1 MCNYFGLD
9 YPSNTSYS
17 FINPIKDINMRP
29 DIPPTYYGDYLHLNK
44 LLDTQH
50 LKSEQ
55 YGEGAHD
62 EMLFIIVHQ
71 AFELWFKQIIT
82 EMRSIAA
89 IFNHDHIPEKSLQ
102 LAVQRLERIKKIQA
116 LFVPHLEIMETMT
129 PMDFLEFRDLLV
141 PASGFQSAQFR
152 EIEILM
158 GLKTNNR
165 QAVDREF
172 FLGRL
177 NDQDRQKLETVEEEK
192 SLLELLEK
200 WLERV
205 PFTKTDGFDFW
216 SEYEN
221 SVNQMLANEENI
233 IKQNYATLTPE
244 LQKAQF
250 ANLELTKKTFKCLL
264 DEGEFNCSNEKRNVK
279 FSRKATLN
287 ALFILL
293 YRNEPILQQ
302 PYNILTALMDID
314 ENFASWR
321 YRHAIMANR
330 MLGNKI
336 GTGGSTGHKY
346 LKRTAENNRVFE
358 DIMNLSTFIIPRNL
372 LPKLP
377 DKLTK
382 ELNFY
387 FENN

>member
-1 MCNYFGLD
+1 
-9 YPSNTSYS
+9 
-17 FINPIKDINMRP
+17 MRP
-29 DIPPTYYGDYLHLNK
+29 DVPPTYYGDYLHLNK

-55 YGEGAHD
+55 YAEKAHD
-62 EMLFIIVHQ
+62 EMLFVIVHQ

-82 EMRSIAA
+82 ELKSIAD
-89 IFNHDHIPEKSLQ
+89 IFDNDHVAEKQLQ
-102 LAVQRLERIKKIQA
+102 LAVQRLERVKKIQS

-165 QAVDREF
+165 ENVDREY

-177 NDQDRQKLETVEEEK
+177 NEQDRKKLEEAEK
-192 SLLELLEK
+192 APSMLELLEK

-205 PFTKTDGFDFW
+205 PFTKTEGFDFW
-216 SEYEN
+216 SEYEKA
-221 SVNQMLANEENI
+221 VNQMLESEEKI
-233 IKQNYATLTPE
+233 IQQNYATLSPE
-244 LQKAQF
+244 MQKAQL
-250 ANLELTKKTFKCLL
+250 ANLELTKKTFKTLL
-264 DEGEFNCSNEKRNVK
+264 DEKEFMAANEKRKVK
-279 FSRKATLN
+279 FSRTATLN

-321 YRHAIMANR
+321 YRHSIMANR

-336 GTGGSTGHKY
+336 GTGGSSGHKY
-346 LKRTAENNRVFE
+346 LKRTAETNRVYE
-358 DIMNLSTFIIPRNL
+358 DIMNLATFIIPRNM

-377 DKLTK
+377 EKLTK

>member
-1 MCNYFGLD
+1 MKGN
-9 YPSNTSYS
+9 
-17 FINPIKDINMRP
+17 
-29 DIPPTYYGDYLHLNK
+29 IPPTYYGDYLHLNK
-44 LLDTQH
+44 LLDTQK
-50 LKSEQ
+50 LKSEDF
-55 YGEGAHD
+55 GETAHD

-71 AFELWFKQIIT
+71 VFELWFKQIIT
-82 EMRSIAA
+82 EMKSIAV
-89 IFNHDHIPEKSLQ
+89 IFNQNQVPEKSLQ
-102 LAVQRLERIKKIQA
+102 IAVQRLERIKKIQS
-116 LFVPHLEIMETMT
+116 LFVSHLEIMETMT

-177 NDQDRQKLETVEEEK
+177 NDEDREKLEAAEKEK
-192 SLLELLEK
+192 SLIELLQD

-205 PFTKTDGFDFW
+205 PFTQSKDFDFW
-216 SEYEN
+216 KEYEKA
-221 SVNQMLANEENI
+221 VNEMLSKEEEI
-233 IKQNYATLTPE
+233 INQNYASLSEE
-244 LQKAQF
+244 LQKAQL
-250 ANLELTKKTFKCLL
+250 ANLNLTKKTFKILL
-264 DEGEFNCSNEKRNVK
+264 DENEYQKQYENKKVK

-293 YRNEPILQQ
+293 YRNESILQQ

-314 ENFASWR
+314 ENFSTWR

-336 GTGGSTGHKY
+336 GTGGSSGHKY
-346 LKRTAENNRVFE
+346 LKRTAETNKVFE
-358 DIMNLSTFIIPRNL
+358 DIMNLSTFIIPRHM

-377 DKLTK
+377 ESLCR
-382 ELNFY
+382 ELNFH
-387 FENN
+387 FENKY